1 MTKIAVVAAGAIG
14 GSIAADLTQAGMDVT
29 VIDQWPAHVE
39 AMREQGLHVTMPDLE
54 FTVDVDAHHVCDLA
68 TLKPT
73 FDVVLLCAKSQDTKW
88 MAQLIE
94 PFIADDGVLVGV
106 QNSMNDDAHA
116 AIVGRGR
123 TIGCAIELSA
133 DLFDPGVIARNTS
146 RAGTWMAV
154 GELDGSITP
163 RLETVADIL
172 RSVSVVEASTN
183 ISSKKWT
190 KLVANSMTMGPF
202 GLFGLRNWEAMR
214 LPGMHE
220 ISVALGRES
229 VAVGEALGYQLEPI
243 FGLTEDDFVGG
254 TDELLI
260 KAMET
265 LMHHVGKDSQTAVVV
280 DHKKGRRS
288 EFEYISGHVVK
299 MGKETGVPTPYNSA
313 VTDLAWQIDRGEI
326 DMGPEN
332 FDRLKGAVSQTR
344 DVKS

>member
-1 MTKIAVVAAGAIG
+1 MRKIAVVAAGAIG
-14 GSIAADLTQAGMDVT
+14 GSIAADLTQAGLDVT
-29 VIDQWPAHVE
+29 VIDQWPAHVD
-39 AMREQGLHVTMPDLE
+39 AMRERGLHVTMPDLE
-54 FTVDVDAHHVCDLA
+54 FTIEVDAHHVCDLS

-94 PFIADDGVLVGV
+94 PFIAHEGVLVGV

-116 AIVGRGR
+116 AIVGRER

-133 DLFDPGVIARNTS
+133 DLFEPGVIVRNTS
-146 RAGTWMAV
+146 RAGTWLAV

-163 RLETVADIL
+163 RLEVVAEIL
-172 RSVSVVEASTN
+172 GSASVVETSTS

-220 ISVALGRES
+220 ISVALGRET
-229 VAVGEALGYQLEPI
+229 VAVGEALGHELEPI
-243 FGLTEDDFVGG
+243 FGLTAEDFVGG
-254 TDELLI
+254 TDAVLV

-299 MGKETGVPTPYNSA
+299 MGKQTGVPTPCNSA
-313 VTDLAWQIDRGEI
+313 VTALAWQIDRGEI
-326 DMGPEN
+326 VMGAEN
-332 FDRLKGAVSQTR
+332 FERLQQAVHQNA
-344 DVKS
+344 

>member
-1 MTKIAVVAAGAIG
+1 MTKIAVLAAGAIG
-14 GSIAADLTQAGMDVT
+14 ASIAADLTEAGLDVT
-29 VIDQWPAHVE
+29 IIDQWPEHVE
-39 AMREQGLHVTMPDLE
+39 AMRERGLRVTMPDRE
-54 FTVDVDAHHVCDLA
+54 VEVAVNAHHLVGLSF
-68 TLKPT
+68 LKPT

-94 PFIADDGVLVGV
+94 PFLAEDGMLVGV
-106 QNSMNDDAHA
+106 QNSMNNEALE
-116 AIVGRGR
+116 AIIGRER

-133 DLFDPGVIARNTS
+133 DLFEPGVVVRNTA
-146 RAGTWMAV
+146 RAGTWLAV
-154 GELDGSITP
+154 GELDGSLTP
-163 RLETVADIL
+163 RLELVAEIL
-172 RSVSVVEASTN
+172 RHASVVELSTN

-214 LPGMHE
+214 LPGMKE

-229 VAVGEALGYQLEPI
+229 VAVGKALGYTLEPI
-243 FGLTEDDFVGG
+243 FGLTEDDFVGT
-254 TDELLI
+254 TDDILI
-260 KAMET
+260 KAMDT

-299 MGKETGVPTPYNSA
+299 MGERTGIPTPVNSA

-326 DMGPEN
+326 EMGPEN
-332 FDRLKGAVSQTR
+332 FERLKAAVQHAA
-344 DVKS
+344 

>member
-29 VIDQWPAHVE
+29 VIDQWPGHVE
-39 AMREQGLHVTMPDLE
+39 AMRERGLHVTMPDVE
-54 FTVDVDAHHVCDLA
+54 FTSDVDAHHVCDLS

-106 QNSMNDDAHA
+106 QNSMNNDAIA
-116 AIVGRGR
+116 EIVGRER

-133 DLFDPGVIARNTS
+133 DLFEPGVIVRNTARS
-146 RAGTWMAV
+146 GTWLAV
-154 GELDGSITP
+154 GELDGSMTP
-163 RLETVADIL
+163 RLETVAEIL
-172 RSVSVVEASTN
+172 RSVSVVEISTN
-183 ISSKKWT
+183 IESKKWT

-202 GLFGLRNWEAMR
+202 GLFGLLNWDAMR

-229 VAVGEALGYQLEPI
+229 VAVGEALGFQLEPI
-243 FGLTEDDFVGG
+243 FGLSADDFTGE
-254 TDELLI
+254 TDDLLV

-288 EFEYISGHVVK
+288 EFEFISGHIVK
-299 MGKETGVPTPYNSA
+299 MGEQTGVPTPYNRA

-326 DMGPEN
+326 EMGPEN
-332 FDRLKGAVSQTR
+332 FERLKEAVQQRT
-344 DVKS
+344 V

>member
-1 MTKIAVVAAGAIG
+1 MTKIAVLAAGAIG
-14 GSIAADLTQAGMDVT
+14 ASIAADLTEAGLDVT
-29 VIDQWPAHVE
+29 VIDQWPEHVE
-39 AMREQGLHVTMPDLE
+39 AMKEHGLQVTMPDLE
-54 FTVDVDAHHVCDLA
+54 LSVAVDAHHLVGLSF
-68 TLKPT
+68 LKPT

-94 PFIADDGVLVGV
+94 PFIAEHGVLVGV
-106 QNSMNDDAHA
+106 QNSMNNDSIA
-116 AIVGRGR
+116 AIVGAER

-133 DLFDPGVIARNTS
+133 DLFEPGVIVRNTS
-146 RAGTWMAV
+146 RAGTWLAV
-154 GELDGSITP
+154 GELDGSMTP
-163 RLETVADIL
+163 RLDAVAEIL
-172 RSVSVVEASTN
+172 RHASVVETTSN

-202 GLFGLRNWEAMR
+202 GLFGLRNWDAMR

-229 VAVGEALGYQLEPI
+229 VAVGEALGHHLEPI
-243 FGLTEDDFVGG
+243 FGLTAEDFVGG
-254 TDELLI
+254 TDAVLV

-299 MGKETGVPTPYNSA
+299 MGAETGVPTPFNRA

-326 DMGPEN
+326 PMELEN
-332 FDRLKGAVSQTR
+332 FERLKAAVHA
-344 DVKS
+344 

>member
-1 MTKIAVVAAGAIG
+1 MNKIAVVAAGAIG
-14 GSIAADLTQAGMDVT
+14 GSIAADLTEAGLDVT
-29 VIDQWPAHVE
+29 VIDQWPAHVD
-39 AMREQGLHVTMPDLE
+39 AMRTRGIRISMPDREL
-54 FTVDVDAHHVCDLA
+54 TVDVDAHHVCDLSF
-68 TLKPT
+68 LKPM

-94 PFIADDGVLVGV
+94 PFLADDGVLVGV

-116 AIVGRGR
+116 AIVGRQR

-133 DLFDPGVIARNTS
+133 DLFEPGVIVRNTARS
-146 RAGTWMAV
+146 GTWLAV

-163 RLETVADIL
+163 RLEKVAEIL
-172 RSVSVVEASTN
+172 SNASIVETSSN

-202 GLFGLRNWEAMR
+202 GLFGMLNWDAMR

-220 ISVALGRES
+220 ISVSLGRES
-229 VAVGEALGYQLEPI
+229 VAVGEALGHGLEPI

-254 TDELLI
+254 TDHVLV

-265 LMHHVGKDSQTAVVV
+265 LMHHVGKESQTAVVV

-299 MGKETGVPTPYNSA
+299 MGAQTGV
-313 VTDLAWQIDRGEI
+313 
-326 DMGPEN
+326 
-332 FDRLKGAVSQTR
+332 
-344 DVKS
+344 